1 MARRYGVVIE
11 HRITLLVV
19 QPDIL
24 RLVIVKMWSKE
35 FYAGTLPPLF
45 RVGLINKIS
54 ILGCLEKFVV
64 IDLISEG
71 SEYL

>member
-24 RLVIVKMWSKE
+24 RLFIVKMWSKE
-35 FYAGTLPPLF
+35 FYAGTLPPSF
-45 RVGLINKIS
+45 MVGEIDEIS
-54 ILGCLEKFVV
+54 ILGRLKKILV
-64 IDLISEG
+64 IDLI
-71 SEYL
+71 

>member
-35 FYAGTLPPLF
+35 FYAGMLPSLF
-45 RVGLINKIS
+45 RVGLINEMS
-54 ILGCLEKFVV
+54 ILGRLKKSVDFRRRPLGPWE
-64 IDLISEG
+64 
-71 SEYL
+71 